1 MENNKIIV
9 FDFDKTL
16 TYHDTLFGF
25 FLICCRKNFLLPLK
39 VSVYFLLMTL
49 AKLNLIS
56 NSKLKELGV
65 FLFLKGKDAE
75 SVENFSKIY
84 SKRLKFNNLFNQYNF
99 KKDKKVYIISAS
111 FDVYLR
117 KIFPDNVIVIGSQI
131 EYSSGM
137 VSGLKYN
144 CYKDEKF
151 KALSKKGV
159 NKIDEFYTD
168 SYSDFSLAKISKK
181 IIIVNR
187 DKLFYCKDIHE
198 FNTYFKKNIM

>member
-1 MENNKIIV
+1 MENKIIV

-25 FLICCRKNFLLPLK
+25 FMLCCRKNFLFPFK
-39 VSVYFLLMTL
+39 VSIYFLLMTL

-56 NSKLKELGV
+56 NSKLKKSGV
-65 FLFLKGKDAE
+65 YLFLQGKDVK
-75 SVENFSKIY
+75 SIDKLSKIY
-84 SKRLKFNNLFNQYNF
+84 SKRIKFNKLFNQYNF
-99 KKDKKVYIISAS
+99 KKEKKVYIISAS

-131 EYSSGM
+131 EYSSG
-137 VSGLKYN
+137 VVIGLKYN
-144 CYKDEKF
+144 CFKDEKIN
-151 KALSKKGV
+151 ALSKKGV
-159 NKIDEFYTD
+159 KKIDEFYTD

-187 DKLFYCKDIHE
+187 DKLFDCKDIYE
-198 FNTYFKKNIM
+198 FNRYFKKNIV

>member
-1 MENNKIIV
+1 
-9 FDFDKTL
+9 
-16 TYHDTLFGF
+16 
-25 FLICCRKNFLLPLK
+25 
-39 VSVYFLLMTL
+39 MTL
-49 AKLNLIS
+49 ARLNLIS

-65 FLFLKGKDAE
+65 CLFLQGKDSE
-75 SVENFSKIY
+75 SIDNFSKIY
-84 SKRLKFNNLFNQYNF
+84 SKRIKFNNLFKQYNF
-99 KKDKKVYIISAS
+99 KEDKKVYIISAS

-144 CYKDEKF
+144 CYKDEKI

-159 NKIDEFYTD
+159 NRIDELYTD

-187 DKLFYCKDIHE
+187 DKLFDCKDINE
-198 FNTYFKKNIM
+198 FNTYFKRNNV